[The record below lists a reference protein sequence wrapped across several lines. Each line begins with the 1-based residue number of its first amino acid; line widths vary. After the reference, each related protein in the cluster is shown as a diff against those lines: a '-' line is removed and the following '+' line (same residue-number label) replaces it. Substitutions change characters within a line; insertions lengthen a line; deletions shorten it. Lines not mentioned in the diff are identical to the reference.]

1 MLQFKTSAT
10 SKYSAPEQAQMAIE
24 GGCRWIELSSRRET
38 PEPEVRDEAVEIIP
52 LCTEKDTFMT
62 IDHDVNLVNDLKVHG
77 VHLTPG
83 DMLPKEARE
92 FLGPHA
98 VIGVTVTTPEEVI
111 ALKSADIDY
120 VRVEGYPDVSTE
132 DYRRFVT
139 TVREAGVKTP
149 IVAAGHIAADDIK
162 PLIEAGVNGIT
173 ISETIVESDD
183 PVSYMKHCLDLLS

>member
-1 MLQFKTSAT
+1 MLQFKTTELS
-10 SKYSAPEQAQMAIE
+10 SYSAPEQAQMAIE
-24 GGCRWIELSSRRET
+24 GGCRWIELSSKQNAPENLRET
-38 PEPEVRDEAVEIIP
+38 ALEIIP

-98 VIGVTVTTPEEVI
+98 VIGVTVTTPDEVI

-120 VRVEGYPDVSTE
+120 VRVEGYPVVSLE
-132 DYRRFVT
+132 QYKQFVNR
-139 TVREAGVKTP
+139 VREAGLTTP
-149 IVAAGHIAADDIK
+149 IVAAGRITDDDIQ
-162 PLIEAGVNGIT
+162 PLLNAGVSGIT
-173 ISETIVESDD
+173 ISDAVVESTD
-183 PVSYMKHCLDLLS
+183 PTAYIKHCLDLTK

>member
-1 MLQFKTSAT
+1 MLQFKTSAS

-24 GGCRWIELSSRRET
+24 GGCRWIELSSAREI
-38 PEPEVRDEAVEIIP
+38 PETNVRDEAVEIIP

-62 IDHDVNLVNDLKVHG
+62 IDHDVDLVNDLKVHG

-120 VRVEGYPDVSTE
+120 VRVDGYPDISTE
-132 DYRRFVT
+132 EYSRFVA

-149 IVAAGHIAADDIK
+149 IVAAGHITADDIK
-162 PLIEAGVNGIT
+162 PLIEAGVSGIT
-173 ISETIVESDD
+173 ISEAVVDSDD
-183 PVSYMKHCLDLLS
+183 PVAYMKRCLDLLS

>member
-1 MLQFKTSAT
+1 MLQFKTTDLT
-10 SKYSAPEQAQMAIE
+10 SYSAPEQAQMAIE
-24 GGCRWIELSSRRET
+24 GGCRWIELSSKQNT
-38 PEPEVRDEAVEIIP
+38 PENLRDIALEIIP

-98 VIGVTVTTPEEVI
+98 VIGVTVTTPDEVI

-120 VRVEGYPDVSTE
+120 VRVEGYPEVSL
-132 DYRRFVT
+132 DQYKQFVSR
-139 TVREAGVKTP
+139 VREVGVTTP
-149 IVAAGHIAADDIK
+149 IVAAGHITDEDIK
-162 PLIEAGVNGIT
+162 PLLNAGVSGIT
-173 ISETIVESDD
+173 ISDAVVESSD
-183 PVSYMKHCLDLLS
+183 PTAYIKHCLELTK

>member
-1 MLQFKTSAT
+1 MLQFKTTDLT
-10 SKYSAPEQAQMAIE
+10 SYSAPEQAQMAIE
-24 GGCRWIELSSRRET
+24 GGCRWIELSSKQNDPENLRET
-38 PEPEVRDEAVEIIP
+38 ALEIIP

-98 VIGVTVTTPEEVI
+98 VIGVTVTTPDEVI

-120 VRVEGYPDVSTE
+120 VRVEGYPEVSL
-132 DYRRFVT
+132 DQYKQFVSR
-139 TVREAGVKTP
+139 VREVGVTTP
-149 IVAAGHIAADDIK
+149 IVAAGRITDEDIK
-162 PLIEAGVNGIT
+162 PLLNAGVSGIT
-173 ISETIVESDD
+173 ISDAVVESAD
-183 PVSYMKHCLDLLS
+183 PTAYIKHCLELTK